1 MLTPS
6 PGTLRRLAGLLALSL
21 AAGGCS
27 GIRHLAVNSLAD
39 TLAAGGD
46 VYTNDNDP
54 ELVADALPFALKTM
68 ETLLAEAPHHQGLL
82 LSTCQGFTQYS
93 YAFVAFDLPR
103 LEVEDYRLYKE
114 RRDRALKLYL
124 RARDYCFR
132 GLEEAAPGITERL
145 RLAPEEAVR
154 ALDVKHVPLL
164 FWTGSSWGSAISLGL
179 DRPELVADAP
189 AIRALLERVLELDPG
204 YQRGIVHEAMI
215 LVESLPET
223 MGGSLERARR
233 HFDQVLA
240 MRGGHSPSTWV
251 TWAQSISVRQQDRE
265 EFERLLNQ
273 ALEVDPEQAE
283 DGRLQAILTHRRARM
298 LLDLADELFI

>member
-1 MLTPS
+1 MLTRPPES
-6 PGTLRRLAGLLALSL
+6 IRRLAGLVALAL

-27 GIRHLAVNSLAD
+27 AIRHMAVNSLAN

-46 VYTNDNDP
+46 VYTSDNDP
-54 ELVADALPFALKTM
+54 ELVGDALPFALKTM
-68 ETLLAEAPHHQGLL
+68 ETLLAEVPHNKGLL

-103 LEVEDYRLYKE
+103 LEVEDYRLYQE
-114 RRDRALKLYL
+114 TRDRALNLYL

-132 GLEEAAPGITERL
+132 GLEEDAAGVSERL
-145 RLAPEEAVR
+145 RLAPGEAVKTFQKD
-154 ALDVKHVPLL
+154 DVALL
-164 FWTGSSWGSAISLGL
+164 FWTGSSWGSAIALGL

-204 YQRGIVHEAMI
+204 YQRGIAHEAMI
-215 LVESLPET
+215 LIESLPET

-233 HFDQVLA
+233 HFDRVLEI
-240 MRGGHSPSTWV
+240 RGGHSPSTLV
-251 TWAQSISVRQQDRE
+251 TWAQSVSVRQQDRD
-265 EFERLLNQ
+265 EFERLLKE
-273 ALEVDPEQAE
+273 ALEADPEEAE
-283 DGRLQAILTHRRARM
+283 SGRLLAILTHRRARM

>member
-6 PGTLRRLAGLLALSL
+6 HGTRRRLAGLLALAL
-21 AAGGCS
+21 TTGGCS

-82 LSTCQGFTQYS
+82 LATCQGFTQYS

-103 LEVEDYRLYKE
+103 LEVESYRLYKE

-132 GLEEAAPGITERL
+132 GLEEIAPGISERL
-145 RLAPEEAVR
+145 RLDPEEAVQ
-154 ALDVKHVPLL
+154 ALDAKHVPLL
-164 FWTGSSWGSAISLGL
+164 FWTGTSWGSAISLGL

-189 AIRALLERVLELDPG
+189 AIRALLERALALDPG
-204 YQRGIVHEAMI
+204 YQRGIVHDAMI
-215 LVESLPET
+215 LIESLPET

-240 MRGGHSPSTWV
+240 MRGGKSPSTWV
-251 TWAQSISVRQQDRE
+251 AWAQSVSVRQQDRE
-265 EFERLLNQ
+265 EFERLLSQ
-273 ALEVDPEQAE
+273 ALAVDPEEAE
-283 DGRLQAILTHRRARM
+283 SGRLQAILIHRRARM